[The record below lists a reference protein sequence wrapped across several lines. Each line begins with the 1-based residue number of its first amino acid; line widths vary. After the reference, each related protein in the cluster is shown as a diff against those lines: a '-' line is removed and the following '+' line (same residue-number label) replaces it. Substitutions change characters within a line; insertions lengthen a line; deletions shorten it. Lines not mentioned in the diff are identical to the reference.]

1 MEKTRKEYV
10 AEYCDKIRSGKLD
23 YTKLRNVLEFKIK
36 NEEDIS
42 IIMERVDRDLKRAE
56 IADLERTKGKQMFYG
71 GLAIMIGGITLTVTT
86 YLGVIDLGGRFFIA
100 YGPTLGGLG
109 MALVGLVK
117 INK

>member
-23 YTKLRNVLEFKIK
+23 YTKLRNVLESKIK

-71 GLAIMIGGITLTVTT
+71 GLAIMIGGILITVGT
-86 YLGVIDLGGRFFIA
+86 YMGVIDLGDRFLIA
-100 YGPTLGGLG
+100 YGPTLAGLG

-117 INK
+117 MNK